1 MTLCLH
7 KYLPVKKN
15 HLILTLQHR
24 YEIAYGNS
32 SAVGNTCK
40 SALSPKAPWP
50 ISRRPGEDIRPTS
63 PTENGGKLYWCMNLF
78 SVSVVKSSIN
88 CASLNGPNVVTDN
101 TCVSPRVNNAEP
113 CTRGS
118 KSICESSGRSS
129 SNPRPSGRIFSSE
142 IKRRTSPASTSTP
155 YSCACLTAFSLPYH
169 LPILT

>member
-1 MTLCLH
+1 
-7 KYLPVKKN
+7 
-15 HLILTLQHR
+15 
-24 YEIAYGNS
+24 
-32 SAVGNTCK
+32 
-40 SALSPKAPWP
+40 
-50 ISRRPGEDIRPTS
+50 
-63 PTENGGKLYWCMNLF
+63 MNLF

-118 KSICESSGRSS
+118 KSTCESSGRSS

-155 YSCACLTAFSLPYH
+155 YSCACLTAFSRALSSSHSNLATSSSISAINSSILP
-169 LPILT
+169 